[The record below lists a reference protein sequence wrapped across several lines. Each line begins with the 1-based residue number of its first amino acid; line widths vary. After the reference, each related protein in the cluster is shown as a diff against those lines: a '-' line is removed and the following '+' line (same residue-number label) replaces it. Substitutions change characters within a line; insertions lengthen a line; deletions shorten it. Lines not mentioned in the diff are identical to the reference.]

1 MSGKLRKLV
10 LGGIV
15 ASLGA
20 IVLDQ
25 RRRAALTEHVERAG
39 RGVGARFYGTA
50 KDFDD
55 TTLTHTVESEI
66 FRDAEVPKGQINVNA
81 QKGVVQLRGEVPIFR
96 LVYADPQYV
105 RMAQRALPLWR
116 ELEAESGEQILTT
129 HGSVDLGPGTD
140 ERVAALSEC
149 GVELDVVDG
158 TDLAAR
164 YPLRIED

>member
-25 RRRAALTEHVERAG
+25 RRRVALTEHVERAG

-50 KDFDD
+50 KVVDD
-55 TTLTHTVESEI
+55 TTLTHKVESEI

-81 QKGVVQLRGEVPIFR
+81 QEGVVQLRGEVPTEDMLDD
-96 LVYADPQYV
+96 LVEKTRSVEGV
-105 RMAQRALPLWR
+105 RDVENLLHLP
-116 ELEAESGEQILTT
+116 
-129 HGSVDLGPGTD
+129 GSP
-140 ERVAALSEC
+140 A
-149 GVELDVVDG
+149 
-158 TDLAAR
+158 
-164 YPLRIED
+164 PMHQ